1 MSSLHILVA
10 FLPILVLIFIIV
22 FVIRVIRRMEHRA
35 EERLKIDK
43 ETSQLQQQQIQEINK
58 RLTNIEN
65 ILREVD

>member
-1 MSSLHILVA
+1 MSALPILVA

-65 ILREVD
+65 ILKEVD